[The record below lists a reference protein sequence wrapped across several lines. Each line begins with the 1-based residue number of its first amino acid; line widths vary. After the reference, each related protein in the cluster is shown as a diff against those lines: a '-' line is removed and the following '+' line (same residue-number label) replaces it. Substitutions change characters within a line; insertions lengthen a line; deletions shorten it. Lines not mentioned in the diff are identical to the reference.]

1 MQTFFHLKAF
11 AKTFINIRCKQNRN
25 YRLDV
30 QPLFLLGQ
38 YDKLYGKIWKLI
50 SLTICKLLS
59 LHLTN
64 RYPMRDS
71 LNKTGLFVIVFF
83 AILVSLP
90 SCKTVKHKT
99 DNKSVA
105 VEDFDAFYKRFHEDV
120 AFQMTRI
127 NFPLGGELI
136 EGNKTIKWTKNNWA
150 PMKVKI
156 DEVDTKMFK
165 TSKLKTQ
172 TTFEQKVWIPNSG
185 FKSVYKFELINNKWM
200 LIYALEHNV

>member
-1 MQTFFHLKAF
+1 MCGFIYKA
-11 AKTFINIRCKQNRN
+11 
-25 YRLDV
+25 
-30 QPLFLLGQ
+30 G
-38 YDKLYGKIWKLI
+38 LYII
-50 SLTICKLLS
+50 VILT
-59 LHLTN
+59 
-64 RYPMRDS
+64 
-71 LNKTGLFVIVFF
+71 
-83 AILVSLP
+83 ILVSSP
-90 SCKTVKHKT
+90 SCKSVKPKT

-127 NFPLGGELI
+127 NFPLAGGLF

-156 DEVDTKMFK
+156 DDVDSKKFK

-185 FKSVYKFELINNKWM
+185 FKSEYKFELINNKWM
-200 LIYALEHNV
+200 LIYAHEHNV